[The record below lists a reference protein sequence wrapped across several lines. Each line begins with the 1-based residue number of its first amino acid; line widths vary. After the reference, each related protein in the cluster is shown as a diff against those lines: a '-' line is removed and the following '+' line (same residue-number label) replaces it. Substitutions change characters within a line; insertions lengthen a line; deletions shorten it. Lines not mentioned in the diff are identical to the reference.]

1 MGGGGDSKDLARGG
15 LTSTALSEVQGPIR
29 LDLLLAVSD
38 IRMVARWL
46 VVLMPVNI
54 QFFLPIAQYDLR
66 FRM

>member
-1 MGGGGDSKDLARGG
+1 
-15 LTSTALSEVQGPIR
+15 